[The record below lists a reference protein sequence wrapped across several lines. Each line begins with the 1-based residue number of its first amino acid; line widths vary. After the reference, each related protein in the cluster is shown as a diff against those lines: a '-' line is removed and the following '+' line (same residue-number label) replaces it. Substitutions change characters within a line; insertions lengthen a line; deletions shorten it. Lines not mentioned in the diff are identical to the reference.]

1 MSKSPAAE
9 ASFIEPMY
17 ALGVRNLPEESNWQY
32 EIKLDGYRCIAA
44 HDSSG
49 VKLWSRR
56 GNLLTA
62 QFPAI
67 AQALQELPQ
76 GTVVDGEIV
85 ALDEK
90 GLTSFN
96 LLQHHRSQTSAIR
109 YYLFDLVSDRGK
121 SWLDVPLVDRCAALA
136 TKVRASLR
144 HPLSIS
150 ETIDAPSTQLIRAA
164 KALGLEGVIAK
175 HKDSL
180 YEPGRR
186 SSAWLKYKINNGHE
200 FVIGGY
206 TPGNPFDAVIVGYY
220 DGDKL
225 LFAAKVR
232 AGFVPHVRRELM
244 AGMKPLKID
253 ACPFDNLPEKRR
265 TQWALTREQM
275 KDCFWLTP
283 EIVAQ
288 IEFIEWTPDG
298 HLRHAAF
305 TGLRQDKT
313 AREVVREPA

>member
-9 ASFIEPMY
+9 TRFIEPMY
-17 ALGVRNLPEESNWQY
+17 AVASASYRRKNWQY

-67 AQALQELPQ
+67 AQACQELPQ

-85 ALDEK
+85 ALDEN

-96 LLQHHRSQTSAIR
+96 LLQHHRSQASAIR
-109 YYLFDLVSDRGK
+109 YYLFDLLFDRGK
-121 SWLDVPLVDRCAALA
+121 SWLDVPLADRRAALA
-136 TKVRASLR
+136 PRSAGACAILYRFRK
-144 HPLSIS
+144 
-150 ETIDAPSTQLIRAA
+150 PSTRRRAIDSVGESPRSRGHHR
-164 KALGLEGVIAK
+164 KAQRLPRTNQDGAAARGSNTRSTKAR
-175 HKDSL
+175 SL
-180 YEPGRR
+180 
-186 SSAWLKYKINNGHE
+186 SSAATRRAIR
-200 FVIGGY
+200 
-206 TPGNPFDAVIVGYY
+206 FDAVIVGYY
-220 DGDKL
+220 DGGKL
-225 LFAAKVR
+225 LFASKVR

-244 AGMKPLKID
+244 AKMKPLKTD
-253 ACPFDNLPEKRR
+253 ACPFANLPEKRR

-275 KDCFWLTP
+275 KDCVWLKP
-283 EIVAQ
+283 ELVAQ
-288 IEFIEWTPDG
+288 IEFTEWTPDG

-313 AREVVREPA
+313 AREVVREPG

>member
-1 MSKSPAAE
+1 V
-9 ASFIEPMY
+9 I
-17 ALGVRNLPEESNWQY
+17 L
-32 EIKLDGYRCIAA
+32 
-44 HDSSG
+44 
-49 VKLWSRR
+49 KLWSRR

-67 AQALQELPQ
+67 AQSFAELPQ

-96 LLQHHRSQTSAIR
+96 LLQHHRSQASAIR
-109 YYLFDLVSDRGK
+109 YYLFDLLSDRGK
-121 SWLDVPLVDRCAALA
+121 SWLDVPLVDRRVALA
-136 TKVRASLR
+136 TKVRRILR

-150 ETIDAPSTQLIRAA
+150 ETIDAPGAQLIRAA

-186 SSAWLKYKINNGHE
+186 SGAWLKYKINKGQE

-225 LFAAKVR
+225 LFASKVR

-244 AGMKPLKID
+244 VKMKPLKTD
-253 ACPFDNLPEKRR
+253 ACPFANLPEKRR

-275 KDCFWLTP
+275 KDCVWLEP
-283 EIVAQ
+283 KLVAQ
-288 IEFIEWTPDG
+288 IEFTEWTPDG

-305 TGLRQDKT
+305 AGIREDKN
-313 AREVVREPA
+313 ARDVVREPG